1 MALGWPWGGLGW
13 LASSRLYFCFLLF
26 LENDRKAGRES
37 GLAHRPRLGYT
48 FLAYVSRGKQ
58 TQRGREFPQPTAAIG
73 KRGVPALQRVPA
85 LLRADAAGKKGR
97 VDRRSRLYGFTRQ
110 RPPREAG
117 WYHSSLARHLCQP
130 APGYRG
136 SPQHHRHPRRREHRA
151 ARRPPAPPA
160 RARRTPRVNDDGY
173 LAGPPEL
180 IVEV

>member
-1 MALGWPWGGLGW
+1 MAKRGSAPPINEGAVLVIDFVWI
-13 LASSRLYFCFLLF
+13 LLF
-26 LENDRKAGRES
+26 HVQAQLPEPMGFPHLSRQRAHRKADRES

-85 LLRADAAGKKGR
+85 SLRADAAGEKGR

-136 SPQHHRHPRRREHRA
+136 SPPQDRK
-151 ARRPPAPPA
+151 
-160 RARRTPRVNDDGY
+160 N
-173 LAGPPEL
+173 
-180 IVEV
+180 